1 MWSEFFE
8 SSLRLQRY
16 LYLGICIVILILATC
31 FNSIG
36 RELFYSLLEKNQTI
50 KDYLIIILGVLM
62 VGLFLF
68 SCGSY
73 IGSLPE
79 NDPDAPASY

>member
-8 SSLRLQRY
+8 SSLHLQRY

-36 RELFYSLLEKNQTI
+36 RELFYSLLEKNKTI

-73 IGSLPE
+73 IGTLPE
-79 NDPDAPASY
+79 NDPDSPASY